1 MTKTKFFIINLFF
14 YSILFPFL
22 SIYPIGSDLQPIF
35 IIVAILI
42 IVFRYVKFFRRD
54 IFLLSIALLSLF
66 YFNYL
71 TFDLSPFKGF
81 GAYLSICISI
91 FLLLTYEKIFNLN
104 IFISVLKKS
113 TIIYFISSIIFYIFP
128 EIFTAFQL
136 NFVRSINTLETGMS
150 FRGISTYFTEPGL
163 FGGHMA
169 GLLVLFI
176 SLFEND
182 IINFKKI
189 FPYVLMI
196 IIMIIMSKSGMGYL
210 YLIFIGLY
218 IIISNRKKV
227 KIVVP
232 IILLLSFLTSYNYES
247 IIELNRGL
255 SAIASLSDFSNL
267 SDFSILKRIYDFLL
281 GFFIL
286 FEYPFGMGV
295 NFTQSNVVDIITSY
309 PFLYNFYDTYKE
321 IGFVSSTALFL
332 AYYGLFLFLII
343 FYIVKRYKPRF
354 INVFFALC
362 FMSFSFSG
370 AYPLI
375 WILFI
380 QDYVLSKFKTIKL
393 VKIKSKMIN

>member
-176 SLFEND
+176 SLFENG